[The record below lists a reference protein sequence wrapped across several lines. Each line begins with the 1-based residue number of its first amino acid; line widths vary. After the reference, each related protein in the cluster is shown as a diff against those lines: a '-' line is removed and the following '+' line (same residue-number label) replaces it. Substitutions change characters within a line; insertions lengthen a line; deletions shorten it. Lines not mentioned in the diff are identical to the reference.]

1 MFTYYALAIPE
12 LLEIIFAF
20 LSRKDLYRSC
30 TRVNRQW
37 NSVSMRVIREKRKN
51 EFINIPHIQDN
62 IILHLFND
70 HCESN
75 EFKKY
80 CNVNKLWRNILLHLR
95 IKVFH
100 FIDLSEYD
108 VSVSSAQ
115 KIGRKRLLREK
126 RQLNGFMVNRVHQC
140 LKHDP
145 ELNRYY
151 QDILSKYNIRC
162 EFLRL
167 SKIFQSSVYNTQ
179 DEFRKMSRAFR
190 FINR

>member
-1 MFTYYALAIPE
+1 MICIIKMNAHLTLAIPE

-30 TRVNRQW
+30 TGVNRQW
-37 NSVSMRVIREKRKN
+37 NSVSMRVIQKKRKI
-51 EFINIPHIQDN
+51 EFISIPHIRDN
-62 IILHLFND
+62 IIFHLYVNHQNLD
-70 HCESN
+70 

-80 CNVNKLWRNILLHLR
+80 CYVDNLWCNILLHLR
-95 IKVFH
+95 IKDSH
-100 FIDLSEYD
+100 FNDLSDYD
-108 VSVSSAQ
+108 ASVSSAQ

-126 RQLNGFMVNRVHQC
+126 RQLNHYMNNHVHNC

-167 SKIFQSSVYNTQ
+167 SKIFRLLICNYHSSI
-179 DEFRKMSRAFR
+179 S
-190 FINR
+190 